1 MAKQQPE
8 EIIINI
14 PEYNG
19 AGIYKITNIVN
30 GRVYIGSSKHI
41 KNRLKAHQ
49 TAFRSGNCNSKF
61 YEDIMK
67 GHKFTAEVIEE
78 LPGIMFY
85 QLRDKEEYYTKKYNS
100 FHAGY
105 NKAPVPTYDPKFHK
119 NCLDRLL
126 EKL

>member
-1 MAKQQPE
+1 MATKKPE

-30 GRVYIGSSKHI
+30 GKVYIGSSKHI
-41 KNRLKAHQ
+41 RDRLKAHQ
-49 TAFRSGNCNSKF
+49 TSFRGGYCNAKF
-61 YEDIMK
+61 YEDILA

-85 QLRDKEEYYTKKYNS
+85 ELRDKEEYYAKKFNA
-100 FHAGY
+100 FVAGY
-105 NKAPVPTYDPKFHK
+105 NTAPVPTYNPEYYK
-119 NCLDRLL
+119 NCLDWIL
-126 EKL
+126 KKM